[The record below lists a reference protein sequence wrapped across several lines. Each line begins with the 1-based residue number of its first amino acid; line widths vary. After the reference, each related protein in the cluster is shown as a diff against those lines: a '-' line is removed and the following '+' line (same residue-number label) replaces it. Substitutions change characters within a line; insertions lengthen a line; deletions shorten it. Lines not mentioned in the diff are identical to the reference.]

1 MTCYCSAGS
10 RLIDQLHSASS
21 LACCDAVIQSLRSK
35 EEVSRD
41 IAKWLFNAMDLC
53 GEKIRDQ
60 DNGEIARLLL
70 SKDMDLFVDVI
81 EVSRR
86 VNLKPPVL
94 RRVDWDLMLCGVELY
109 RRELLDR

>member
-1 MTCYCSAGS
+1 MICHCNRVSLS
-10 RLIDQLHSASS
+10 DQLHLASS
-21 LACCDAVIQSLRSK
+21 LAYCDDIIQALRSR
-35 EEVSRD
+35 EEVPRD
-41 IAKWLFNAMDLC
+41 AAKWLFNTMNICSYSDKST
-53 GEKIRDQ
+53 GV
-60 DNGEIARLLL
+60 IANFLL
-70 SKDMDLFVDVI
+70 SKDSDLFVDVV